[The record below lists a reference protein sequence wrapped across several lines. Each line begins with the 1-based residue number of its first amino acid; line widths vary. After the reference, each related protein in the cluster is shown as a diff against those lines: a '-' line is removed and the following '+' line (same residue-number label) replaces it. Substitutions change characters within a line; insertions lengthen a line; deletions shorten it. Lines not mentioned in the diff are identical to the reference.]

1 MTVLVTGATGF
12 VGGALTRAL
21 LEQGQE
27 VRVFSRDRARFARLG
42 LDVADVVEGDIT
54 DPAAVDRAVAG
65 TDRVFA
71 IAGTF
76 REPNLSDARYR
87 AINVDGV
94 RHILEAAARH
104 GARRVVHCG
113 TVGIHGDVKG
123 PPATEDAPILPDGIY
138 EITKAEGDQLALRL
152 GRENGVEVVVIRPAP
167 VYGPGDTRLLKLF
180 KLASKKRV
188 VLLGPGTAGYHLVHI
203 DDLVQALLLAGEVD
217 GVAGEAFIIAG
228 AELPTLNE
236 LVTTLAG
243 VLGNDNPTILR
254 LPARPVRLLAHLCEL
269 VCQPI
274 GVTPPIYRRRIDFFI
289 NNRAYNIAKARRL
302 LGYQPRVGLVEGL
315 ERTAAWYRAHH
326 LLPQTAAAAGR
337 QGLESRPDQPGA
349 GSG

>member
-12 VGGALTRAL
+12 IGQALTRAL
-21 LEQGQE
+21 LERGQE
-27 VRVFSRDRARFARLG
+27 VRAFTRDRSRLARLG

-54 DPAAVDRAVAG
+54 DSAAVERAVAG

-76 REPNLSDARYR
+76 REPHLSDARYR
-87 AINVDGV
+87 AINVDGA
-94 RHILEAAARH
+94 RHIVEAAARH
-104 GARRVVHCG
+104 GVRRVVHCS

-123 PPATEDAPILPDGIY
+123 PPANEDAPIVPDGIY
-138 EITKAEGDQLALRL
+138 EVTKAEGDQLALRL
-152 GRENGVEVVVIRPAP
+152 GRENGVEVVVIRPSP

-180 KLASKKRV
+180 KLASKKRIL
-188 VLLGPGTAGYHLVHI
+188 LLGPGTAGYHLVHI
-203 DDLVQALLLAGEVD
+203 DDLVQGLLLAGEVE

-228 AELPTLNE
+228 GERPSLNE

-243 VLGNDNPTILR
+243 VLGNDDPTITR
-254 LPARPVRLLAHLCEL
+254 LPARPVRLLAHVCEL

-274 GVTPPIYRRRIDFFI
+274 GVAPPIYRRRIDFFI
-289 NNRAYNIAKARRL
+289 NNRAYDIAKARRL

-315 ERTAAWYRAHH
+315 EQTAAWYRAND
-326 LLPQTAAAAGR
+326 LLPHGAQD
-337 QGLESRPDQPGA
+337 QHGLGSRADHHA
-349 GSG
+349 GSP